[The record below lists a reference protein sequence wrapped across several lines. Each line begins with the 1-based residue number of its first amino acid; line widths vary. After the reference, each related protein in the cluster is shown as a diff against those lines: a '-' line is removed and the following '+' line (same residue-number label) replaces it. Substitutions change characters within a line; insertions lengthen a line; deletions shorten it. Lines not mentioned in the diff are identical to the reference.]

1 MSDVLAR
8 QPIDNEADQPVT
20 LHRVMQTAIAEGLK
34 ERYKPPRKMS
44 HDLFVLMLQI
54 NDRQAKAK
62 VR

>member
-1 MSDVLAR
+1 
-8 QPIDNEADQPVT
+8 
-20 LHRVMQTAIAEGLK
+20 MQTAIAEGLK

-54 NDRQAKAK
+54 NDQQAKAK